1 MAWKS
6 PFKATPLFCI
16 PPLFFATVIA
26 FPQDKTTTP
35 PTAELRTD
43 VRLVVLDVIVTDSH
57 GRPTPNLKTEDF
69 KLTENGTPQTI
80 KSLEDHSIG
89 PPAANTPLPVEKPLP
104 PGTFSNRAALA
115 NNMWNVI
122 LVDLLNTPAQDQVL
136 ARRALQTFA
145 RQLPA
150 GAPVAL
156 LVMTSASVKML
167 VPFTPNGAEI
177 VKLLNGDALFS
188 THSPLLDTYNAD
200 DEAQLEEALS
210 HANNSNNIAES
221 YRQVEMDRLQ
231 MRVEQTLR
239 SLDGVATWLG
249 RFPGKKNL
257 YWLSAGFPLSAE
269 PQTLRNG
276 VDDQASEK
284 WLATYAQLQ
293 HETDTRLEAARV
305 AVFPLD
311 VRGNQG
317 SFEGIDTADV
327 QGSLYAKPGGGV
339 RYSDDVN
346 QAIQRLNSEHAEME
360 EIAEQTGG
368 IAHYNRNDL
377 DKQLS
382 DQFSQAQTYYTLSYS
397 PTDKNWNGKYR
408 KINLKLKDGSYHLYY
423 RRGYFADTPPPT
435 PSNPADAFTLAM
447 RHGAAP
453 STSILFKVR
462 LDRDTPGKLI
472 LHYAVDPQTLKL
484 VDAPDNR
491 KSTKINCAVV
501 EYDEAGTVLG
511 TTTIQVAA
519 SVRPDQMP
527 LLESAGFPATQQ
539 VPLLPNAESLAIG
552 IQDANTG
559 NFGTLQIAVQP
570 PTASRAPGPAE
581 LK

>member
-1 MAWKS
+1 
-6 PFKATPLFCI
+6 
-16 PPLFFATVIA
+16 
-26 FPQDKTTTP
+26 
-35 PTAELRTD
+35 
-43 VRLVVLDVIVTDSH
+43 
-57 GRPTPNLKTEDF
+57 
-69 KLTENGTPQTI
+69 
-80 KSLEDHSIG
+80 
-89 PPAANTPLPVEKPLP
+89 
-104 PGTFSNRAALA
+104 
-115 NNMWNVI
+115 
-122 LVDLLNTPAQDQVL
+122 
-136 ARRALQTFA
+136 
-145 RQLPA
+145 
-150 GAPVAL
+150 
-156 LVMTSASVKML
+156 
-167 VPFTPNGAEI
+167 
-177 VKLLNGDALFS
+177 
-188 THSPLLDTYNAD
+188 
-200 DEAQLEEALS
+200 
-210 HANNSNNIAES
+210 
-221 YRQVEMDRLQ
+221 
-231 MRVEQTLR
+231 
-239 SLDGVATWLG
+239 
-249 RFPGKKNL
+249 
-257 YWLSAGFPLSAE
+257 
-269 PQTLRNG
+269 
-276 VDDQASEK
+276 
-284 WLATYAQLQ
+284 
-293 HETDTRLEAARV
+293 
-305 AVFPLD
+305 
-311 VRGNQG
+311 
-317 SFEGIDTADV
+317 V
-327 QGSLYAKPGGGV
+327 QGTLYAKPGGSV

-346 QAIQRLNSEHAEME
+346 QATQRVNSEHAEME

-423 RRGYFADTPPPT
+423 RKGYFADTPPPT
-435 PSNPADAFTLAM
+435 PSSPGDAFTLAM

-472 LHYAVDPQTLKL
+472 LHYSVDPQTLKL

-511 TTTIQVAA
+511 TTTIQVDA

-527 LLESAGFPATQQ
+527 LLVSAGLPATQQ

-570 PTASRAPGPAE
+570 HTASRAQGPAE